1 MWIRGMLS
9 KTREWIENLYKE
21 QLVASLSHSGRV
33 YGCKIST
40 LMAWVQMA
48 LLFRSQMSPLK
59 WSPALKTN
67 SPFSYLKA
75 KPISETSPP
84 PKKKHKK
91 TILSFS
97 NAIKHL
103 RKPCNMRE
111 KQTSKNSYFI
121 YFPQFYWNN
130 WHEKISHQKWVKI
143 RTSLVVQWL
152 RLCTPKAGGQGSI
165 SAQRTRSHMTQ
176 LREELAFCNKDR
188 RHLVLWLRLGMAK

>member
-1 MWIRGMLS
+1 MWKWECNRGFLEYSQRSWSPGKWQLQQIGMKYQMWIRGMLS

-75 KPISETSPP
+75 KPISETPP
-84 PKKKHKK
+84 QKKKNTKK
-91 TILSFS
+91 LYYHFQMLS
-97 NAIKHL
+97 NI
-103 RKPCNMRE
+103 
-111 KQTSKNSYFI
+111 
-121 YFPQFYWNN
+121 
-130 WHEKISHQKWVKI
+130 
-143 RTSLVVQWL
+143 
-152 RLCTPKAGGQGSI
+152 
-165 SAQRTRSHMTQ
+165 
-176 LREELAFCNKDR
+176 
-188 RHLVLWLRLGMAK
+188 